1 MIRIRFSG
9 KFDQMYKEIVREDR
23 EMRDFTNEAVGLF
36 EKNPDDTRLDNHRLK
51 RYMKGKWSFGVTDDV
66 RIVYIWQSK
75 NVVRFLAIGK
85 HPQVYRK
92 H

>member
-51 RYMKGKWSFGVTDDV
+51 RYMKGK
-66 RIVYIWQSK
+66 
-75 NVVRFLAIGK
+75 
-85 HPQVYRK
+85 
-92 H
+92 